1 MTAPLTLRALH
12 HEHRLHVATAQVTD
26 GPIVRRITA
35 TGTLQAVAT
44 VQVGAQV
51 SGTIQSLRVDYNA
64 IVHRGEVLATL
75 DPALLQTSLDQANA
89 ALAEAHASEAQ
100 AAATRDAAQTAVVD
114 AQTKLTRAEQLAARS
129 IIAAADLDSARIAF
143 ASARA
148 DLQSSE
154 SQLEIARASARQAQ
168 AAVDQ
173 AAINVQRTVIT
184 APIDGIV
191 VSRNVDVGQTVASAV
206 QAPVLFALATDL
218 RRIQVEVDVDESDI
232 AGIGPGEDVSFQ
244 VESFPNDVFTGTVS
258 AVRLQPVAEQ
268 TTTATTVAAG
278 STPSTTTA
286 VASVISYATI
296 VDVDNPDE
304 KLRPGM
310 TATVTL
316 RGARR
321 ERAVRIPT
329 SALSFRPPAD
339 LVGGAIALDAADA
352 ARRVVW
358 EYDGRRFIPEAV
370 RVGLA
375 DDRWTEMVDGV
386 LHDGDALVTSAT
398 VLP

>member
-1 MTAPLTLRALH
+1 MALSWTRRLTSPAAKWIAAVAAIGAVTAPLTLRALH
-12 HEHRLHVATAQVTD
+12 HEHRLQIATAQVTD
-26 GPIVRRITA
+26 GPIVRRSTA

-184 APIDGIV
+184 APID
-191 VSRNVDVGQTVASAV
+191 
-206 QAPVLFALATDL
+206 
-218 RRIQVEVDVDESDI
+218 
-232 AGIGPGEDVSFQ
+232 
-244 VESFPNDVFTGTVS
+244 
-258 AVRLQPVAEQ
+258 
-268 TTTATTVAAG
+268 
-278 STPSTTTA
+278 
-286 VASVISYATI
+286 
-296 VDVDNPDE
+296 
-304 KLRPGM
+304 
-310 TATVTL
+310 
-316 RGARR
+316 
-321 ERAVRIPT
+321 
-329 SALSFRPPAD
+329 
-339 LVGGAIALDAADA
+339 
-352 ARRVVW
+352 
-358 EYDGRRFIPEAV
+358 
-370 RVGLA
+370 
-375 DDRWTEMVDGV
+375 
-386 LHDGDALVTSAT
+386 
-398 VLP
+398 